1 MNTDLIRNLAKM
13 AHSDALSEYRHR
25 MQTEFAGDV
34 IFADI
39 YDQKFSELIV
49 LECIRICMRDYN
61 GILSAPQAPWIVEQL
76 KQHFGVD
83 E

>member
-39 YDQKFSELIV
+39 YDEKFSELIV
-49 LECIRICMRDYN
+49 LECVQRIDYWESRQ
-61 GILSAPQAPWIVEQL
+61 GEHCGDLLE
-76 KQHFGVD
+76 HFGVAK
-83 E
+83 